1 MGRATEEIFVHDGIT
16 QAKTLN
22 LGSAHAESTRRIIS
36 QKQRINNNWKRTCSL
51 SLALPT
57 LFTACRT
64 TTTLRVIIV
73 KTLLGDSCICTWRCW
88 LFMTIFVVYVER
100 TLLSDIIPET
110 VSAVD
115 IRKRHMARV
124 RFRATRIS
132 QSVST
137 VPPIEYSNTYDSRSM
152 SMMGT
157 QYDGI
162 DISQIKAIALG
173 VHEEPVSNP
182 CN

>member
-1 MGRATEEIFVHDGIT
+1 
-16 QAKTLN
+16 
-22 LGSAHAESTRRIIS
+22 
-36 QKQRINNNWKRTCSL
+36 
-51 SLALPT
+51 
-57 LFTACRT
+57 
-64 TTTLRVIIV
+64 
-73 KTLLGDSCICTWRCW
+73 
-88 LFMTIFVVYVER
+88 MTIFVVYVER

-110 VSAVD
+110 ASAVD

-124 RFRATRIS
+124 RFRATRIP

-137 VPPIEYSNTYDSRSM
+137 VPPIEYSNTYDSRLM
-152 SMMGT
+152 SIMGT